1 MARENGHLERPAS
14 PQELE
19 EALDVSTKGQP
30 TWPYKLQDLGIP
42 LERLKQLFGEYVA
55 ARPIDINDED
65 VWLGDTALMPE
76 EPNPEAGPL
85 RLSFC
90 KI

>member
-19 EALDVSTKGQP
+19 ESLARIYTGKVNVALQA
-30 TWPYKLQDLGIP
+30 QDLNMP
-42 LERLKQLFGEYVA
+42 LEHLKQLFRAYVA

-65 VWLGDTALMPE
+65 VWLGDLE
-76 EPNPEAGPL
+76 
-85 RLSFC
+85 LSWPYA
-90 KI
+90 

>member
-19 EALDVSTKGQP
+19 EALDRLYKGQ
-30 TWPYKLQDLGIP
+30 TNVSLQAKDLGIT
-42 LERLKQLFGEYVA
+42 LERLKQLFREYVA

-65 VWLGDTALMPE
+65 VWLGDTTLCWPYA
-76 EPNPEAGPL
+76 
-85 RLSFC
+85 
-90 KI
+90 